1 MPSSP
6 ALAYAAASLSTYR
19 RLAAPRAVTSS
30 CTPDRPSAIG
40 TRMLDRPHTYRRS
53 KFGDLLA
60 SARAIRDP
68 KRDVTRCWPRG
79 AQRMLHALAI
89 VMLRGE
95 YARTPGCWRYT
106 GSAVDNQAGHSRA
119 MFGAITDSPAFD
131 ATIRFATAMVQDG
144 MSRVRVIEIGR
155 ASCRERV

>member
-19 RLAAPRAVTSS
+19 RLGAPRAVTSS

-53 KFGDLLA
+53 KFGEVLA

-95 YARTPGCWRYT
+95 YALR
-106 GSAVDNQAGHSRA
+106 AAGDTLGLPWTTRQ
-119 MFGAITDSPAFD
+119 
-131 ATIRFATAMVQDG
+131 ATAG
-144 MSRVRVIEIGR
+144 PCS
-155 ASCRERV
+155 ERSQIYPRSMQPSGSLRRWFRTV